1 MDINWKRFLDIFVAA
16 LLVAG
21 GLNWGLI
28 GLFRVDLVAAIC
40 GGLAFGETSVLSRL
54 IYSLIGLAAGYS
66 VYQVV
71 SLKGLE
77 QHWSLR
83 RRKAAAT
90 VATEHS
96 AGAASKTE
104 A

>member
-1 MDINWKRFLDIFVAA
+1 MKWTRFLDVLVAG
-16 LLVAG
+16 LLVLG

-40 GGLAFGETSVLSRL
+40 GGLEFGETNVLSRL
-54 IYSLIGLAAGYS
+54 IYGVVGAAAAYS

-77 QHWSLR
+77 QHWRLR
-83 RRKAAAT
+83 RREGSAAT
-90 VATEHS
+90 SPPRGGVGNETQA
-96 AGAASKTE
+96 
-104 A
+104 

>member
-1 MDINWKRFLDIFVAA
+1 MITNWTRFLDIFVAS

-28 GLFRVDLVAAIC
+28 GFFRVDLVAAIC
-40 GGLAFGETSVLSRL
+40 GGLAFGETNVLSRL
-54 IYSLIGLAAGYS
+54 FYSLIGVAAGYS

-77 QHWSLR
+77 QHWRIR
-83 RRKAAAT
+83 RREVPVGAT
-90 VATEHS
+90 PQRARVANET
-96 AGAASKTE
+96 GK
-104 A
+104 

>member
-1 MDINWKRFLDIFVAA
+1 MNIPWTRYLDILVASV
-16 LLVAG
+16 LVAG

-40 GGLAFGETSVLSRL
+40 GGLAFGETNLLSRS

-66 VYQVV
+66 VYQVI

-83 RRKAAAT
+83 PKKASAAQHDGG
-90 VATEHS
+90 VPH
-96 AGAASKTE
+96 E
-104 A
+104 AKV

>member
-1 MDINWKRFLDIFVAA
+1 MSFKWTRYLDIFVAS

-40 GGLAFGETSVLSRL
+40 GGLGFGETNVLSRL
-54 IYSLIGLAAGYS
+54 IYSLIGVAAGYS

-77 QHWSLR
+77 QHWSF
-83 RRKAAAT
+83 RRKDAPMAAAKQ
-90 VATEHS
+90 H
-96 AGAASKTE
+96 AGAANETE